1 MTASKI
7 EEEDWIPYEDS
18 GWTYIQQSGSPTI
31 RTKEIT
37 EMASLGS
44 VNVTYAQG
52 GTIDGG
58 LTVADIWAA
67 FPRLEGIKLDDGYT
81 PQEVAE
87 AQRQFAADVRVA
99 AKRNREDAAYDRIQE
114 LQ

>member
-1 MTASKI
+1 MATIGDVQLIPATA
-7 EEEDWIPYEDS
+7 Y
-18 GWTYIQQSGSPTI
+18 
-31 RTKEIT
+31 
-37 EMASLGS
+37 
-44 VNVTYAQG
+44 
-52 GTIDGG
+52 GTTDT
-58 LTVADIWAA
+58 LTVTDIWAA
-67 FPRLEGIKLDDGYT
+67 FPKLETIRLDDGYT